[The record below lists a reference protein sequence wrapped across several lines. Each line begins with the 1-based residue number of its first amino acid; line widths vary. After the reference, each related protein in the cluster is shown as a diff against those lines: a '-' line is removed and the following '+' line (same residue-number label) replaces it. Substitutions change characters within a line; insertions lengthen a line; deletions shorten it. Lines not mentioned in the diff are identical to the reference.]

1 MHKEKDYKF
10 LSQYVYRVD
19 EKAKDYDP
27 NLKVG
32 TILKDKD
39 FHYKIINIEHNQS
52 NGMQA
57 MAVAPVK
64 NKIVDTSEIVIAY
77 AGTNPG
83 DNLDLRTDYQ
93 TVIVGSKQLDT
104 STPFKP
110 ADSLIDGQVITAE
123 KFAENVKNDYPHA
136 DITTTGHSLGEFIA
150 LYVAAENGWKN
161 VGFNGPDPYKILS
174 DDAKVWVEENSGMLF
189 NYRNKQDYLLGNHG
203 GNGTGAAILI
213 DMDMSV
219 PLKETLKF
227 ESHNLSTWE
236 FDEKGNLIIKDTYA
250 NKEAR
255 LVQAEKIM
263 YSRMVELATLAKK
276 LKASGGRLSTNEEIF
291 LNDTEALIAIESA
304 SQSMKIGLEYV
315 MKIYRDAIITAEE
328 VWEEGIQRAKSIG
341 TELSYYEIID
351 ALAAGGATKYTIV
364 NKPTAEYEAKI
375 AKAKQI
381 GASFDQL
388 AKEIK
393 TSIEKVRDTDEDL
406 ARQIS
411 QGV

>member
-1 MHKEKDYKF
+1 MSSELTYKDLSEWVYFLDGKHEQHFYMEVGDVRKF
-10 LSQYVYRVD
+10 GGVKY
-19 EKAKDYDP
+19 E
-27 NLKVG
+27 
-32 TILKDKD
+32 ILK
-39 FHYKIINIEHNQS
+39 IEDNTS

-83 DNLDLRTDYQ
+83 DNLDIRTDIQ

-104 STPFKP
+104 STPIKP

-123 KFAENVKNDYPHA
+123 KFAEAVKNDYPDA
-136 DITTTGHSLGEFIA
+136 VMTTTGHSLGEFLA

-174 DDAKVWVEENSGMLF
+174 DDAKVWVAENSGMLF
-189 NYRNKQDYLLGNHG
+189 NYRNKKDWLLGNHG
-203 GNGTGAAILI
+203 GNGTGAEILI

-219 PLKETLKF
+219 PIKDTLKF

-236 FDEKGNLIIKDTYA
+236 FDEKGRLIIKDTYA
-250 NKEAR
+250 NKDAR

-263 YSRMVELATLAKK
+263 YTRMIELATLAKK
-276 LKASGGRLSTNEEIF
+276 LKASGGGLSRSEEVF

-304 SQSMKIGLEYV
+304 SNSMKIGLEYV
-315 MKIYRDAIITAEE
+315 IKVYQDAILEVEE
-328 VWEEGIQRAKSIG
+328 IWTEGIQRAKLIG

-351 ALAAGGATKYTIV
+351 ALAAGGATKYAIV
-364 NKPTAEYEAKI
+364 NKPTAEYQAKI

-381 GASFDQL
+381 GESFNQL
-388 AKEIK
+388 ATEIK
-393 TSIEKVRDTDEDL
+393 SSIKKVKDTDEDL